1 MDPIGLALDNFDVTG
16 QWRLRENGIGLDTRG
31 EFYDGTPITTPK
43 EVADALLKRPVP
55 LMRNLTEN
63 LMAYAIARRVEYYDQ
78 PTIRRI
84 VAEAED
90 DGTYRVADLIV
101 GVVQS
106 DAFRMKRTANSAMS
120 DAANN

>member
-1 MDPIGLALDNFDVTG
+1 M
-16 QWRLRENGIGLDTRG
+16 GLDTRG

-43 EVADALLKRPVP
+43 EVADALLRRPIP

-78 PTIRRI
+78 PTIRAI
-84 VAEAED
+84 VEQAED
-90 DGTYRVADLIV
+90 DGRYRVADLIV

-106 DAFRMKRTANSAMS
+106 DAFRMKRVAVASAE
-120 DAANN
+120 DAGN